1 MSILNPGDVKVTFL
15 RVYNGDGKF
24 VDIKNIFVKLT
35 IYEDIMSCFTSG
47 EIILTDSSALQSLL
61 PFVGEERLDISFET
75 PGHEG
80 DEFKFT
86 GSFHVYKISAI
97 ENFKTKNATMVL
109 NFISIDGFVD
119 MNTRISQTFRGAI
132 SDTVVKLLKSSQYL
146 NTAKTPIVERT
157 TSNSTHTSN
166 FWTPSQNIFYLA
178 GEAYN
183 SNSNPNYVFYENR
196 DGFNF
201 VSMDTLYEQRP
212 LIEFI
217 KDEKNRDNDS
227 QGKSV
232 PNTGE
237 AYRRVLDMSTQNFYD
252 YIDRLQTG
260 MYGSA
265 MYHYDVETRRLRFMQ
280 RNSKYDYKST
290 TLNEMPSI
298 NQGTVFLPVSKLMTT
313 INHRSLYPNTVTT
326 PFDKDMKRAAL
337 LKRSD
342 AFKTAIRVF
351 GRANYKVGD
360 VVDLKIYAN
369 KEVTDKTP
377 VDQLLDPLLSGKY
390 LISTLSHEITAE
402 AHYCN
407 IELIRDS
414 YTK

>member
-1 MSILNPGDVKVTFL
+1 MSIINPGDVKINFL
-15 RVYNGDGKF
+15 RVYNGEGKF

-47 EIILTDSSALQSLL
+47 EIILTDSSSLQSLL
-61 PFVGEERLDISFET
+61 PFIGEERLDISFET

-80 DEFKFT
+80 DDFKFAGT
-86 GSFHVYKISAI
+86 FHVYKISAI
-97 ENFKTKNATMVL
+97 ENFKTKNATMAL
-109 NFISIDGFVD
+109 KFISIDGFVD
-119 MNTRISQTFRGAI
+119 MNTRISQTFRGSI
-132 SDTVVKLLKSSQYL
+132 SDTVVKLLTSSQYL

-157 TSNSTHTSN
+157 TSNLTHTSN

-183 SNSNPNYVFYENR
+183 SFSNPNYIFYENR
-196 DGFNF
+196 NGFNF
-201 VSMDTLYEQRP
+201 VSIDTLYEQRP

-217 KDEKNRDNDS
+217 KDEKNRDNDN

-232 PNTGE
+232 PNTEE

-252 YIDRLQTG
+252 YIDRIQTG

-280 RNSKYDYKST
+280 RNSKLDYNAN
-290 TLNEMPSI
+290 TLNEKSSI
-298 NQGTVFLPVSKLMTT
+298 NQSTMFLPISKLTTT
-313 INHRSLYPNTVTT
+313 INHRSVYPNTVPA
-326 PFDKDMKRAAL
+326 PFDKDMRRAAL
-337 LKRSD
+337 LKKAD

-360 VVDLKIYAN
+360 IVDLKIYAN
-369 KEVTDKTP
+369 KEITDKTP

-390 LISTLSHEITAE
+390 LISTLSHEITSE

-414 YTK
+414 YKK

>member
-1 MSILNPGDVKVTFL
+1 MSIVNAGDVKVTYL

-24 VDIKNIFVKLT
+24 VNIRDIFVKLT

-47 EIILTDSSALQSLL
+47 EIILTDSSSLQSLL

-80 DEFKFT
+80 DAFKFT
-86 GSFHVYKISAI
+86 GSFHIYKISAI

-119 MNTRISQTFRGAI
+119 MNTRISQTFRGEV
-132 SDTVVKLLKSSQYL
+132 SETVTKLLTSNQYL
-146 NTAKTPIVERT
+146 NTSKLPIVEKT
-157 TSNSTHTSN
+157 TTNLTHTSN

-183 SNSNPNYVFYENR
+183 SNKNPNYVFYENR

-201 VSMDTLYEQRP
+201 VSMDALYEQRP
-212 LIEFI
+212 MIEFI

-227 QGKSV
+227 QGKST
-232 PNTGE
+232 PSTGE
-237 AYRRVLDMSTQNFYD
+237 EYRRVLDMSTQNFYD

-265 MYHYDVETRRLRFMQ
+265 MYHYDVETRRMRFMQ
-280 RNSKYDYKST
+280 RNAKYDYVSN
-290 TLNEMPSI
+290 TLNEKPSI
-298 NQGTVFLPVSKLMTT
+298 NQGTVFLPISKLMTT
-313 INHRSLYPNTVTT
+313 INHRSLYPNTVPS
-326 PFDKDMKRAAL
+326 PFDKDMRRAAL

-342 AFKTAIRVF
+342 AFRTAIRVF

-360 VVDLKIYAN
+360 VIDLKIYAN
-369 KEVTDKTP
+369 QEITEKTP

-390 LISTLSHEITAE
+390 LISTLAHEITAE

-414 YTK
+414 YKK